1 MKINNI
7 TISNKNPF
15 IVAEI
20 SGNHAGKYS
29 LLKTILAAIKSGADA
44 VKLQS
49 YSPDDLTL
57 NSYKKDFLVKGAKI
71 NGTKNIC
78 IIFINKEKRH

>member
-20 SGNHAGKYS
+20 LNHAGKYS
-29 LLKTILAAIKSGADA
+29 LLKKTILAAIKVNDA

-49 YSPDDLTL
+49 YSQDDLTL
-57 NSYKKDFLVKGAKI
+57 NSYKKDFGKR
-71 NGTKNIC
+71 C
-78 IIFINKEKRH
+78 KE